1 MSRQPELS
9 LLYAFQ
15 RISDGAIKV
24 GRSRSL
30 SSRADL
36 IGKSS
41 GMRCI
46 GVEAVRH
53 SLAGRAESL
62 AHSRLVRWHIE
73 GEWFA
78 CTVVA
83 ARMALR
89 YGVRESLVGTPV
101 PERWK
106 RIRYAKVRAASRKRR
121 AFDTVSASA

>member
-41 GMRCI
+41 GKRCV
-46 GVEAVRH
+46 GVVPVRH
-53 SLAGRAESL
+53 DMAGRAESL
-62 AHSRLVRWHIE
+62 AHSYLVKWHIE

-78 CTVVA
+78 CTVFA
-83 ARMALR
+83 AQMALR
-89 YGVRESLVGTPV
+89 FGVRAAAGDEPI

-106 RIRYAKVRAASRKRR
+106 RIRYAKVRAAVKSRRPKGMR
-121 AFDTVSASA
+121 AAS